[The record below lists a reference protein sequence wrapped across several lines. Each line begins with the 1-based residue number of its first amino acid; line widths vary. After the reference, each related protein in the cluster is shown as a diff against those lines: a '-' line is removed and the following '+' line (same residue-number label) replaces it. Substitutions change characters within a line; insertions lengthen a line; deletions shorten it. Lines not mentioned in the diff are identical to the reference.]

1 MDFLKT
7 FSLFATV
14 ATVIS
19 LTGCQQAKTVKTQES
34 VSAGETATQA
44 QDTLAAWL
52 AEAKEPT
59 VVACSVSRDIAPT
72 AVDGFNA
79 IAEKVAAIYQ
89 AVYAEAQE
97 TATARDSGDVMA
109 DAVLAKVAEGVA
121 NGETSVDWKSAAQD
135 AVISNYQETVKAIEE
150 QRKTLADYSVSLKSD
165 PSVAAIT
172 NGVEKTSVLI
182 KMGKDTAELGRQLKA
197 AGEGA
202 SAIRMRR
209 ISTAL
214 GK

>member
-1 MDFLKT
+1 
-7 FSLFATV
+7 
-14 ATVIS
+14 
-19 LTGCQQAKTVKTQES
+19 
-34 VSAGETATQA
+34 
-44 QDTLAAWL
+44 
-52 AEAKEPT
+52 
-59 VVACSVSRDIAPT
+59 
-72 AVDGFNA
+72 
-79 IAEKVAAIYQ
+79 
-89 AVYAEAQE
+89 
-97 TATARDSGDVMA
+97 MA

>member
-7 FSLFATV
+7 LSLFATV
-14 ATVIS
+14 VAVIS
-19 LTGCQQAKTVKTQES
+19 LTGCQQVKPAEAQTPA
-34 VSAGETATQA
+34 SAGETAAQP

-52 AEAKEPT
+52 AEAQAPT
-59 VVACSVSRDIAPT
+59 VVPCSVSRDVAPT
-72 AVDGFNA
+72 AVDGFNM

-89 AVYAEAQE
+89 AVYSEAQE
-97 TATARDSGDVMA
+97 AATARESGDVMA
-109 DAVLAKVAEGVA
+109 DAVLAKVAEGV
-121 NGETSVDWKSAAQD
+121 TSESGVNWKSAAQE

-150 QRKTLADYSVSLKSD
+150 QRKTLADYSASLKAE

-172 NGVEKTSVLI
+172 NGVEKTAVLL
-182 KMGKDTAELGRQLKA
+182 KMGKDAAELGRQLKA